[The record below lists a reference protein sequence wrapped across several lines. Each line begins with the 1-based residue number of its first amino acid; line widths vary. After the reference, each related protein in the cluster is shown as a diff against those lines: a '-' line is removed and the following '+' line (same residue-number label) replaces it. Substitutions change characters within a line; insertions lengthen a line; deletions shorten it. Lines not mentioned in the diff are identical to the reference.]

1 MGSKPL
7 NAKKWLLLYLAA
19 VKDLFSGVFFFPRLF
34 GTVLY
39 TVVLYCT
46 MTEGKATHQG
56 SQPTPTHYGTSY
68 VRKVCGHVPA
78 GKAGYRKCPGTRL
91 PAAAAEAKAGAAAD
105 AEAKELFSSRT
116 VAVADAKGDESPTTK
131 ATAAAMEDDVS
142 IIWVSEE
149 DDVSII
155 REDYAQGSQPTDN
168 SDAGHKERPRRRRV
182 LEKGFPFG
190 LLNCPHSNDEA
201 SSKILTTAL
210 LAFQDDIEALP
221 DAAFQELMAALQTM
235 GYDTTSAETQL
246 TLQTHSI
253 EEQMFLIGLVRSLRA
268 QNNCTNQKR
277 AHSES
282 LHPDAPKK
290 KTRKRLAR
298 DRRTTFKYRR

>member
-1 MGSKPL
+1 M
-7 NAKKWLLLYLAA
+7 A
-19 VKDLFSGVFFFPRLF
+19 
-34 GTVLY
+34 
-39 TVVLYCT
+39 
-46 MTEGKATHQG
+46 EGKATHQG
-56 SQPTPTHYGTSY
+56 SQPTPIPIPCATPGCDFICTWVHRYCC
-68 VRKVCGHVPA
+68 KVCRDAPHAKGADHD
-78 GKAGYRKCPGTRL
+78 KCSLTRL

-105 AEAKELFSSRT
+105 AEAKDFFSSRT
-116 VAVADAKGDESPTTK
+116 MAVADAKGDESPTTK

-149 DDVSII
+149 L

-168 SDAGHKERPRRRRV
+168 SDAGHKECPRRRRV
-182 LEKGFPFG
+182 LKNGFPPG
-190 LLNCPHSNDEA
+190 LLNCPDSNDEA

-298 DRRTTFKYRR
+298 DLRTTFKYRR